1 MFVCVFVSVRVC
13 LCARACVCVHA
24 QGENKRERER
34 ERLGY
39 EMKLRILMFDDG
51 SRNSITPQYL
61 SESSKQF
68 RSSDNK

>member
-34 ERLGY
+34 IGY